1 MSSEKGL
8 KVYYATAADVELLGA
23 PRSIDIPI
31 VKYLNELGC
40 EVSWFGINI
49 DNCNDACKDIT
60 SLRYSKFYKFFIR
73 LKNKILRELNI
84 QASEAQKINAQK
96 KFDEWL
102 SALLIERKHDIDENL
117 IFIGRAVS
125 SELSFKTIKKY
136 GGKCVLHSQWMH
148 PETQK
153 RILKQAFNDLN
164 LDYPQILSERVRVQ
178 LREIELCDKIW
189 CISNLVY
196 DSYLQNGVPK
206 EKLLL
211 CPLGVDTN
219 VFKPAST
226 SPKQNSDKYNIVFVG
241 NINIE
246 KGVHVLLNA
255 LALGEISNCQ
265 LILNGA
271 VADYFESFLQ
281 GLSNKLK
288 KLNVEV
294 VVESGF
300 PLKNLQK
307 ADLFILPSLH
317 ESFGLVVLEAMACGL
332 PVIVTDQVGASDHII
347 PGENGFIVPANSV
360 EKLSEKI
367 LYFYNDRNQR
377 DSFGKK
383 SFTLS
388 QDLSWPRVTERFI
401 ESVIRI

>member
-49 DNCNDACKDIT
+49 DNCNDTCKDIT
-60 SLRYSKFYKFFIR
+60 SLRYSKFYKFLIR

-84 QASEAQKINAQK
+84 QTSEAQKINAQK

-226 SPKQNSDKYNIVFVG
+226 SPKQSSDKYNIVFVG

-246 KGVHVLLNA
+246 KGAHVLLNA

-281 GLSNKLK
+281 EISNKLK

-317 ESFGLVVLEAMACGL
+317 ESFGLVVLEAMACGP

-383 SFTLS
+383 SFALS

>member
-84 QASEAQKINAQK
+84 QTSEAQKINAQK